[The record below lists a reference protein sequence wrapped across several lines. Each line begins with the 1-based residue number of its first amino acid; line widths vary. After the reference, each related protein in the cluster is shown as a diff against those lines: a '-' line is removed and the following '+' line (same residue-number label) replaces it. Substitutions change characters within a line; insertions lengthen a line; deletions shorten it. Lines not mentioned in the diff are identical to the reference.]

1 MPGQP
6 APPDPDDDRLT
17 VELEGVGFQPNR
29 ILSYR
34 INTQYTTP
42 TDSWEFVVYSEDDPR
57 GLRRRFRPLQP
68 IRLYI
73 AGNLQVIGRIDKI
86 EGTGESGA
94 ALKVSGRDY
103 LADLVDSTVD
113 PQFQIKKSQDIG
125 AFLLDLLKPWGITT
139 VFGNSNLTRNA
150 LTGRKP
156 FTKNP
161 AKHYNSAKL
170 EDTKAS
176 ENQGVFEFANRVVAR
191 HGFMILPAGTRDSI
205 VVDAPN
211 YEQTALYSVSRPGNI
226 LSGTAS
232 RDYTDIP
239 TVTIAHGRMG
249 GSSPG
254 EESPSGQSTGAVFTP
269 AAGTPAGKQGQFAA
283 NPSNDVQGTGRRPG
297 STIGG
302 SGSGF
307 AGNPSNDTQGTG
319 RRDGTSRSQFASNP
333 SNDVRGTGRRTDA
346 DPGPSAAGPTLGGKA
361 SGKDRF
367 GTFDE
372 TGASSLGRILEV
384 QRCIT
389 SDDGVIVVREKR
401 FDPKKPDHTIY
412 GFDFPVYKPLFYR
425 DKDSRNDEQLNYSV
439 RRVIAEKL
447 RATLTYNC
455 TVRGHVE
462 PKSGATWAV
471 DTLVNVRDEVEDVNE
486 AMWILERTF
495 ENDGTSGPVT
505 HLSMVRPGSF
515 VF

>member
-6 APPDPDDDRLT
+6 APPDPDNDRLT

-42 TDSWEFVVYSEDDPR
+42 TDAWEFVVYSEDDPR

-68 IRLYI
+68 IKLYI
-73 AGNLQVIGRIDKI
+73 AGNQQVIGRIDKI
-86 EGTGESGA
+86 EGFGESGA

-113 PQFQIKKSQDIG
+113 PQFQVKKSQDIG

-139 VFGNSNLTRNA
+139 VFGNFNLTRNA
-150 LTGRKP
+150 MSGRKP
-156 FTKNP
+156 FTKDP
-161 AKHYNSAKL
+161 AKHYKSAKL

-176 ENQGVFEFANRVVAR
+176 ENEGVFEFANKVVAR
-191 HGFMILPAGTRDSI
+191 HSFMILPAGTRDSI

-211 YEQTALYSVSRPGNI
+211 YEQSPLYSVSRPGNI

-239 TVTIAHGRMG
+239 TVTIAHGRTG
-249 GSSPG
+249 GSDPG
-254 EESPSGQSTGAVFTP
+254 KQSPSSL
-269 AAGTPAGKQGQFAA
+269 KQYPTYDKSG
-283 NPSNDVQGTGRRPG
+283 PSK
-297 STIGG
+297 IGG
-302 SGSGF
+302 
-307 AGNPSNDTQGTG
+307 
-319 RRDGTSRSQFASNP
+319 
-333 SNDVRGTGRRTDA
+333 V
-346 DPGPSAAGPTLGGKA
+346 
-361 SGKDRF
+361 
-367 GTFDE
+367 
-372 TGASSLGRILEV
+372 LEV
-384 QRCIT
+384 QHAIT
-389 SDDGVIVVREKR
+389 SDDGIVVVREKQ
-401 FDPKKPDHTIY
+401 FDAKKRDNTVF

-425 DKDSRNDEQLNYSV
+425 DRDSRNDEELDYSV

-447 RATLTYNC
+447 RNTLTYNC

-471 DTLVNVRDEVEDVNE
+471 DTLVNVHDEIEDVSE
-486 AMWILERTF
+486 TMWILERTF

-505 HLSMVRPGSF
+505 HLSLVRPGSF
-515 VF
+515 VW